1 MLTMFSLR
9 APLRCTIQFVLCL
22 FVFNSGN
29 VSAEPPTAVR
39 LRYHFNTQ
47 FNNEQLILHV
57 RLDMKG
63 MTSKR
68 SVLVLPSTWGDVNGL
83 GNGIQHLRAESA
95 NTTITNTSDPMRK
108 LLEVTN
114 STSASISYDVLKDW
128 DGPLRENVRHLVHLE
143 PTWIEVNTG
152 NALIHPN
159 LEPSDAVDCSFEWSI
174 PAGWSLATSFGVR
187 DRQQHFRG
195 VWDRVQNA
203 VFVAG
208 DFRIHEQQM
217 GRERLVLAIR
227 GSWRVSDNEAEKKL
241 TEIFAIERAFWKD
254 DDFPYYLVTVV
265 PFDSSQKGVSGGG
278 GFTDAFSIHTAAGE
292 DFTLGLLS
300 LFTHELFHAWN
311 PYKIG
316 QMPKTA
322 EDIYWFTEGF
332 TTYYQ
337 SLLLWHAGLMTTQQ
351 YLDAVNQSLRNY
363 YLSPSRNI
371 TTKELIQ
378 LAQSGH
384 EKDQIS
390 YDRGAAIALW
400 LDWSIRQKT
409 HSQQTLGDV
418 MRELVLEAHTQ
429 RQPFP
434 ELTSDH
440 VFAVTSKYISVDEQ
454 AQMRAAVNG
463 VLTVKFP
470 AGTLQ
475 PYAVEQLVDIPQFD
489 IGMSRDQLEKNRVV
503 TDLEAGS
510 EAQRAGI
517 QEGDKV
523 IKLSVY
529 WDDVT
534 KPIDL
539 TVERKGE
546 KLPFRF
552 RPAGASLGLVPQF
565 SLQSN
570 TDPRS
575 RPPSISTPR

>member
-1 MLTMFSLR
+1 MR
-9 APLRCTIQFVLCL
+9 APLRCIIQFVFCL
-22 FVFNSGN
+22 LVFNYGN
-29 VSAEPPTAVR
+29 AFAVTPTEIK
-39 LRYHFNTQ
+39 LRYHLDSQ
-47 FNNEQLILHV
+47 LNNEQLVLHV

-95 NTTITNTSDPMRK
+95 NTKITDTSDPLRK
-108 LLEVTN
+108 FLEVSD

-143 PTWIEVNTG
+143 PTWIEINTG
-152 NALIHPN
+152 NALIHPA
-159 LEPSDAVDCSFEWSI
+159 LKPSDPVDCSFEWSI
-174 PAGWSLATSFGVR
+174 PVGWSLATSFGVR

-208 DFRIHEQQM
+208 DFRIHKQKR
-217 GRERLVLAIR
+217 GRERLFLAVR
-227 GSWRVSDNEAEKKL
+227 GTWCVSDDEAKKKI

-265 PFDSSQKGVSGGG
+265 PFDSSQRGVSGGG
-278 GFTDAFSIHTAAGE
+278 GFTDAFSIHTAPEEG
-292 DFTLGLLS
+292 FTIGLLS

-316 QMPKTA
+316 RMPNA
-322 EDIYWFTEGF
+322 PEDIYWFTEGF

-337 SLLLWHAGLMTTQQ
+337 SLLLWRGGLLTTQQ
-351 YLDAVNQSLRNY
+351 YLNAMNQSLRNY

-384 EKDQIS
+384 GKDQIS

-400 LDWSIRQKT
+400 LDWSIRRKT
-409 HSQQTLGDV
+409 HSQKTLGDV
-418 MRELVLEAHTQ
+418 MRELVLEGRTQ
-429 RQPFP
+429 GHSFP
-434 ELTSDH
+434 ELTSDQ

-454 AQMRAAVNG
+454 AQMKAFVNG
-463 VLTVKFP
+463 IVNVKFP
-470 AGTLQ
+470 GDALQ
-475 PYAVEQLVDIPQFD
+475 PCAVEQLVDIPRFD
-489 IGMSRDQLEKNRVV
+489 IGMSRDQLENKRVV
-503 TDLEAGS
+503 TNLEAGS
-510 EAQRAGI
+510 EAQKAGI
-517 QEGDKV
+517 EEGDKV

-534 KPIDL
+534 KPVDL
-539 TVERKGE
+539 TVERGGAI
-546 KLPFRF
+546 LPFTF
-552 RPAGASLGLVPQF
+552 RPTGASLGLVPQF
-565 SLQSN
+565 SLQSS
-570 TDPRS
+570 TDS
-575 RPPSISTPR
+575 QSCPPPLSTPR